1 MDIAASASAG
11 GGGGPG
17 GAADVHPSR
26 EKYDV
31 FNTMAAWL
39 VDVNTIKILPFNLH
53 TNGPNDVRIRIKA
66 VGIYGSDVHYLK
78 TMKCADLE
86 VKEPMVIGHECAR
99 IVDKVGSEV
108 KHLVPSDRVAF
119 EPGIISCAH
128 CHQCKGGRRLDNHD
142 NHGNQG
148 LAGGVGAVKVDG

>member
-39 VDVNTIKILPFNLH
+39 VDVNTIKILPFKLP
-53 TNGPNDVRIRIKA
+53 TNGPNDVLLA
-66 VGIYGSDVHYLK
+66 F
-78 TMKCADLE
+78 TE
-86 VKEPMVIGHECAR
+86 VMFTTSRP
-99 IVDKVGSEV
+99 
-108 KHLVPSDRVAF
+108 
-119 EPGIISCAH
+119 
-128 CHQCKGGRRLDNHD
+128 
-142 NHGNQG
+142 
-148 LAGGVGAVKVDG
+148 